1 MDVVKY
7 KLNVDMNYTEG
18 GEYVTKFERKNRTI
32 ALKNETGKL
41 LVEFVT
47 ESVNKNTNKSDKP
60 QDDE

>member
-1 MDVVKY
+1 
-7 KLNVDMNYTEG
+7 MNYTEG

-32 ALKNETGKL
+32 ALKNEIGKL

-60 QDDE
+60 QDDEQ